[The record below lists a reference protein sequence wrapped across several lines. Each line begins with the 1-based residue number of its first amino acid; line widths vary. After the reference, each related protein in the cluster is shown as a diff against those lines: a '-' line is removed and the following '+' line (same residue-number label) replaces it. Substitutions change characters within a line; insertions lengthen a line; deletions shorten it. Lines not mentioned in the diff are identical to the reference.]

1 MTARARFPGDTSR
14 FAVTIARDRAAVEE
28 AQRLRYRVFAGE
40 LGARLAPGVHGLDED
55 EFDRHCDHLVVR
67 DVVSGAAVGT
77 YRILPPEAARRTG
90 GYYSEREF
98 DLGRLAPL
106 RGRMAE
112 VGRTCVDPAH
122 RSGVVMLLMWSAL
135 AKYAIDNGHAHLIG
149 CASIG
154 LGEGGRSAASVFR
167 RIAADGLG
175 PEAYR
180 VFPRCPL
187 PLDEPIETTPAAP
200 VPPLVKGYLG
210 LGAWVCGEPAWD
222 RDFLCA
228 DVPMLLALDRLDARF
243 ARHFLNRAA

>member
-1 MTARARFPGDTSR
+1 MTARGRFPGGTSR
-14 FAVTIARDRAAVEE
+14 FAVTIARDRAIIAE
-28 AQRLRYRVFAGE
+28 AQRLRYRVFGEE
-40 LGARLAPGVHGLDED
+40 LGARLASRDRGLDED
-55 EFDRHCDHLVVR
+55 DYDRHCDHLVVR

-77 YRILPPEAARRTG
+77 YRILSPEAARAIG

-98 DLGRLAPL
+98 DLGRLGAL

-135 AKYAIDNGHAHLIG
+135 AKYAIDNRHDHLIG

-154 LGEGGRSAASVFR
+154 LGDGGQGAAAIFR
-167 RIAADGLG
+167 RVAADGLA
-175 PEAYR
+175 PEEFR
-180 VFPRCPL
+180 VYPRCPL
-187 PLDEPIETTPAAP
+187 PLQGHVPGISVP

-222 RDFLCA
+222 RDFNCA
-228 DVPMLLALDRLDARF
+228 DLPMLLSLDRLDARF

>member
-14 FAVTIARDRAAVEE
+14 FSVTIARDRAVIEE
-28 AQRLRYRVFAGE
+28 AQRLRYRVFGEE
-40 LGARLAPGVHGLDED
+40 LGARLASRGRGLDED

-77 YRILPPEAARRTG
+77 YRILTPESARARG

-135 AKYAIDNGHAHLIG
+135 AKYVIASGHAYLIG

-154 LGEGGRSAASVFR
+154 LGDGGHGAASVFR
-167 RIAADGLG
+167 RLAADGLG

-187 PLDEPIETTPAAP
+187 PLDSPGSGNPAP
-200 VPPLVKGYLG
+200 VPPLVKGYLS

-222 RDFLCA
+222 RDFHCA
-228 DVPMLLALDRLDARF
+228 DVPMLLALDRLDAKF
-243 ARHFLNRAA
+243 VRHFLNRAA

>member
-14 FAVTIARDRAAVEE
+14 FAITIARDRRAVEE
-28 AQRLRYRVFAGE
+28 AQRLRYRVFGEE
-40 LGARLAPGVHGLDED
+40 LGARLASGDRGIDED
-55 EFDRHCDHLVVR
+55 EFDRHCDHLVAR
-67 DVVSGAAVGT
+67 DVLSGEAVGT
-77 YRILPPEAARRTG
+77 YRILPPEAARATG

-106 RGRMAE
+106 RDRMAE
-112 VGRTCVDPAH
+112 VGRTCVDPAY
-122 RSGVVMLLMWSAL
+122 RSTVVMLLLWSAL
-135 AKYAIDNGHAHLIG
+135 AKYMIDSGHHYLIG

-154 LGEGGRSAASVFR
+154 LGEGARSAAALYR

-180 VFPRCPL
+180 VFPRVPL
-187 PLDEPIETTPAAP
+187 PLDRHEDGGPAP

-210 LGAWVCGEPAWD
+210 LGAWVCGDPAWD
-222 RDFLCA
+222 RDFNCA
-228 DVPMLLALDRLDARF
+228 DLPMLLALDRLDARF